1 MSEAS
6 EKLKAWLDE
15 IDALGEGVEALGIGE
30 DGPRVTVGDLRALLA
45 ERTWRPI
52 ERELPP
58 EGVQVLLTDGK
69 VMGVAALRWLKITGG
84 QWAGTKT
91 ITWDPD
97 GHGGPE
103 WEWEFNCAGAGH
115 TYDGV
120 THWMPL
126 PEPPKVSS

>member
-1 MSEAS
+1 
-6 EKLKAWLDE
+6 
-15 IDALGEGVEALGIGE
+15 VEARAAVAAYDAGEIADAVMLGIHPE
-30 DGPRVTVGDLRALLA
+30 DLRSLLA

-91 ITWDPD
+91 ITWDPN
-97 GHGGPE
+97 GHGGHE

-126 PEPPKVSS
+126 PPPPEPTT